1 MKVKRRT
8 VWLLTLFSLAAVIS
22 VYYLFEGNRDVNL
35 TTVFTDDPLEET
47 TLTGVNQM
55 TNTSTSTESYLFD
68 DLRIQ
73 VDTERS
79 QLRAQLTDKIASNEF
94 TNEEKNEAFNEMNQL
109 IKQES
114 SEAMLEMLIKSLG
127 YSDAFVRVE
136 NDKVQ
141 VTVLSDELSTKQAND
156 IIYTV
161 RKEVEDMNI
170 TNVSVG
176 FQSSYY

>member
-22 VYYLFEGNRDVNL
+22 VYYVFEGNRDVNL
-35 TTVFTDDPLEET
+35 STVFTDDPLEQT
-47 TLTGVNQM
+47 TLTGVDQL

-73 VDTERS
+73 VSTERS
-79 QLRAQLTDKIASNEF
+79 QLRTQLTNKMASNEF
-94 TNEEKNEAFNEMNQL
+94 TTEEKNEAFNQMNQL

-114 SEAMLEMLIKSLG
+114 SEAMLEMIIKSLG

-136 NDKVQ
+136 PDKVQ
-141 VTVLSDELSTKQAND
+141 VQVLSNELSTKQAND
-156 IIYTV
+156 IVFKV
-161 RKEVEDMNI
+161 RQEVEDMGI
-170 TNVSVG
+170 TNVTVG
-176 FQSSYY
+176 FESSYY